1 MGLSLEKSYNKIL
14 SGRKV
19 EGRKIPNFDNRRT
32 IIPKNE

>member
-1 MGLSLEKSYNKIL
+1 MGLSLEKAYNKIL

-19 EGRKIPNFDNRRT
+19 SSRKIPSFDNRRT